1 MNRLIAI
8 ACLSLP
14 NLALGQ
20 SGVTITTGPG
30 VIDPGSLHLTTPIE
44 TGLGE
49 FQPIFSESAGRIF
62 PVHLDFLG
70 AAHAQQR
77 GASDVPWR
85 IGATAL
91 EGESVVITIEDE
103 GVRLPDE
110 HFSLD

>member
-14 NLALGQ
+14 SLALGQ
-20 SGVTITTGPG
+20 SGVTINTGAI
-30 VIDPGSLHLTTPIE
+30 VDPGSLHLTAPIE
-44 TGLGE
+44 ANAGE
-49 FQPIFSESAGRIF
+49 FQPIFNESVGQVF
-62 PVHLDFLG
+62 PVRLDVLG

-77 GASDVPWR
+77 GVSDVPWLTD
-85 IGATAL
+85 ATAL

-110 HFSLD
+110 EFSLD